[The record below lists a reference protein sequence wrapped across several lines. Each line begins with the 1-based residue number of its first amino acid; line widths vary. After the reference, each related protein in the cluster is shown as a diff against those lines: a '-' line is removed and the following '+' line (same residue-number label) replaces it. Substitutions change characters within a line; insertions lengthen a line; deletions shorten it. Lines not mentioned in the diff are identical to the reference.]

1 MRLLCDFE
9 EEFGEDIWSK
19 LTEKVASDI
28 SQSVVALASFSG
40 TEYITNSSLF
50 DLLFFHVPLLIR

>member
-19 LTEKVASDI
+19 LTKEIASDI

-40 TEYITNSSLF
+40 TEYIISSSTLF
-50 DLLFFHVPLLIR
+50 TCIHFHI